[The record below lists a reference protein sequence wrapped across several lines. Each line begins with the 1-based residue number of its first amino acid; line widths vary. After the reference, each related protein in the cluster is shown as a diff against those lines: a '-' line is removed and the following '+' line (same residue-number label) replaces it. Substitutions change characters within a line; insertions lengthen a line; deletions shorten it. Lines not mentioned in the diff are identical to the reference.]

1 MSGRLK
7 KGAATKFAVSHTHGG
22 YDSSV
27 TTGHASA
34 ADAALLQELR
44 QGGITVAG
52 KPISVTQLQTWRRH
66 GLIDRPSTTSRGRHG
81 RVSTY
86 GPDVVDQ
93 VTRIA
98 GWLSE
103 TRNLPE
109 AVLAAFGLGR
119 NPPEQQLRAAYQS
132 WIEHQQDAAAAVVD
146 SPQVLAELARTV
158 SGAPSAFGPLGRYLA
173 RPVNPGGA
181 VTRDHATGTVIR
193 AAKLRQDR
201 VGELLNVAENGAEAL
216 DEYGAAAG
224 LDLFLAGQTG
234 LPQDEVRRVLAQQS
248 MPSPGEALER
258 LGAVG
263 YDALQRGRDRALRFV
278 RLFIAANPQLDP
290 GDERQ
295 LGLSLARLVPSLA
308 DAPEVVLTDADWQE
322 VQAAITEVLGR
333 QRG

>member
-1 MSGRLK
+1 
-7 KGAATKFAVSHTHGG
+7 
-22 YDSSV
+22 V

-44 QGGITVAG
+44 QGQVTVAG

-81 RVSTY
+81 RTSTY

-93 VTRIA
+93 VTQIA

-103 TRNLPE
+103 TRSLPE
-109 AVLAAFGLGR
+109 AVLAVFGLGR
-119 NPPEQQLRAAYQS
+119 NPPEQYLRTAYQS
-132 WIEHQQDAAAAVVD
+132 WIEHQQDAATTGIDCLTAL
-146 SPQVLAELARTV
+146 PELARELFRDP
-158 SGAPSAFGPLGRYLA
+158 AALGPLGPYLV
-173 RPVNPGGA
+173 RPVNPHGVA
-181 VTRDHATGTVIR
+181 ISDEPTGTVIR

-224 LDLFLAGQTG
+224 LDLFLAVQTD
-234 LPQDEVRRVLAQQS
+234 LPHDEVRRVLAQQS

-258 LGAVG
+258 LGAVS
-263 YDALQRGRDRALRFV
+263 YDALQRGRDLALRFV

-295 LGLSLARLVPSLA
+295 LGLSLARLVLSLA
-308 DAPEVVLTDADWQE
+308 DAPEVVLTGADWQE

-333 QRG
+333 ERG